1 MGKLIINDLFWHN
14 QRVVIPPSEPCPNQE
29 RLWGQLST
37 KTSSSAKACALL
49 CAARRQPLGAE
60 PQRKVL
66 EVLRARSD
74 SLTVFCFPCSFRLSN
89 QLFIWIYLDRWFMM
103 VWFGWWMF
111 MAADVEL
118 LLLLEVLLTESF
130 EHQWAFMR
138 IASTPLPDLPE
149 AANAVPCPSRELAAI
164 VLSACELKEDG

>member
-1 MGKLIINDLFWHN
+1 
-14 QRVVIPPSEPCPNQE
+14 
-29 RLWGQLST
+29 
-37 KTSSSAKACALL
+37 
-49 CAARRQPLGAE
+49 
-60 PQRKVL
+60 
-66 EVLRARSD
+66 
-74 SLTVFCFPCSFRLSN
+74 
-89 QLFIWIYLDRWFMM
+89 
-103 VWFGWWMF
+103 MF

-164 VLSACELKEDG
+164 VFSACELKEDGYLIPNVIVLESAGGRGCPALVCF